1 MTLAVRAL
9 LLNWSSVVYC
19 AILGDNKMV
28 ANIHPAIVLAMPSL
42 NLFNGYGLRCQR
54 SCAMQDYLIYYPLI
68 LCHFAL
74 ICFEGVLI
82 CS

>member
-1 MTLAVRAL
+1 MTLTMCAL
-9 LLNWSSVVYC
+9 LLYGSTFMYR

-68 LCHFAL
+68 LCHF
-74 ICFEGVLI
+74 V
-82 CS
+82 